1 MSIDWLVPGWQAPTA
16 VRAAFSW
23 RSGGASAV
31 PYESLNL
38 GTHVG
43 DAPEIVRENRVR
55 LLQQL
60 RLPVEP
66 LWLQQVHGNEVLDA
80 DRVDAA
86 AVAGGSA
93 PVADAVVTR
102 RAGQVLAIMVADCL
116 PVLFATDD
124 GVAIAAA
131 HAGWRGLVGGVLE
144 ATARAMVA
152 PAARIHAWFG
162 PAIRQPQFEVGD
174 EVRSAFLL
182 AAHDSAERAATA
194 AAFAAN
200 TRGRWQCDLA
210 QLARLRLRRVG
221 VSRIVDCGICTHA
234 DAARCFS
241 HRRDGQTGRMAALVW
256 LQP

>member
-1 MSIDWLVPGWQAPTA
+1 MDWLVPGWQAPNA

-23 RSGGASAV
+23 RVGGESVA

-43 DAPEIVRENRVR
+43 DAREFVLQNRAQ
-55 LLQQL
+55 LHSQL
-60 RLPVEP
+60 RLPSEP
-66 LWLQQVHGNEVLDA
+66 LWLQQVHGSEVLDA
-80 DRVDAA
+80 DRIDAA
-86 AVAGGSA
+86 AVAAGTA
-93 PVADAVVTR
+93 PVADGAVTR
-102 RAGQVLAIMVADCL
+102 RVGQVLAIMVADCL

-124 GVAIAAA
+124 GLVIAAA
-131 HAGWRGLVGGVLE
+131 HAGWRGLAGGVLE
-144 ATARAMVA
+144 ATVHAMVA

-162 PAIRQPQFEVGD
+162 PAIRQPDFEVGD

-194 AAFAAN
+194 GAFAAN
-200 TRGRWQCDLA
+200 SRGRWQCDLA
-210 QLARLRLRRVG
+210 QLARLRLQHLG